1 MLQLEPDG
9 EEEDDEE
16 AYEGI
21 INSEILEER
30 KKQFSEELVAMT
42 FEKYKENNMDDDI
55 DASIK

>member
-1 MLQLEPDG
+1 LEPDG